1 MRKYFRE
8 NTKEAIMDF
17 GTFAKLSAHTVD
29 KASRANAVKRKK
41 LKNA

>member
-17 GTFAKLSAHTVD
+17 GTFAKLSAHTID
-29 KASRANAVKRKK
+29 KTIRTNAKKRKA
-41 LKNA
+41 KNA